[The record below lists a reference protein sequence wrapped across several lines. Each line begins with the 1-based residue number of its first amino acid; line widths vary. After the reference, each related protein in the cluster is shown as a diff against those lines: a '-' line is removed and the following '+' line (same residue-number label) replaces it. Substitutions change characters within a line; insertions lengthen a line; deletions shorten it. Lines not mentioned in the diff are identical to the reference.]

1 MEAFDVSLAERSQRR
16 WTLRMESDP
25 EVIGHPEWD
34 TPKVLIYYL
43 CNSLSSND
51 FANSFNYEQ
60 IFNHSAN
67 LSSV

>member
-1 MEAFDVSLAERSQRR
+1 
-16 WTLRMESDP
+16 MESDP
-25 EVIGHPEWD
+25 EAIGHPEWD